1 MVPHHWAIPG
11 RPRSPC
17 VSARLRINTLGD
29 HIPNRRLDLNLIQKQ
44 VAEQLG
50 VDEMTITN
58 WERNTNSPA
67 IRHVPAIL
75 ELLGYGPIPAA
86 YSFPER
92 LATARKR
99 LGLSRRKLAGKVGVH
114 PPRFGI
120 GSPGGIAQPRRAF
133 A

>member
-1 MVPHHWAIPG
+1 
-11 RPRSPC
+11 
-17 VSARLRINTLGD
+17 
-29 HIPNRRLDLNLIQKQ
+29 LDLNLIQKQ

-58 WERNTNSPA
+58 WERNTTSPA

-86 YSFPER
+86 HSFPER

-99 LGLSRRKLAGKVGVH
+99 LGLSRRKLAEKVGVH

-120 GSPGGIAQPRRAF
+120 GSPGGIAQPRRTCA
-133 A
+133 